1 MAARS
6 DCACMRKPLS
16 AVIGLML
23 LFAGLGSSAV
33 LTRAF
38 AEQKSLSAIQQE
50 KRLGPKPTPRWYW
63 RWQAWRLGEGYA
75 KGQPREPN
83 LRPIHAPQRIPAWAW
98 RRLHFF
104 LLVRVDRSLAVE
116 RQRHE
121 PSKTKSATTRTTTTT
136 TSTTTTTRS
145 ATTTATAPTTTT
157 SSGSAPSPSFV
168 GDFESG
174 VASWT
179 STGGGPQCSN
189 YGTPSGGGGRYRGT
203 LAFDTTNPGQG
214 ATSGRIDLAA
224 QSTYPLEA
232 CGIVNGPYPNVVG
245 DDQYLGLMLRVP
257 VGFSVGG
264 FGDVIAEYHFVG
276 VLSAPIELVAWG
288 NRLELSLLTG
298 ACTSTGC
305 AYRNGTG
312 YPAKPVIPTGVFTGG
327 VWWETIVHVHWATD
341 STGTIQAWYRQKGAS
356 SWTPTASWSGIPTEQ
371 WAAGQA
377 VPSKYVDIACSYTSK
392 LTSPL
397 TIWLDNQTT
406 GPSFSSVAA
415 TMP

>member
-1 MAARS
+1 
-6 DCACMRKPLS
+6 MRKPLS
-16 AVIGLML
+16 AVIALML
-23 LFAGLGSSAV
+23 LFAGLGSSTV

-75 KGQPREPN
+75 KGQARQPN
-83 LRPIHAPQRIPAWAW
+83 LRPQHAPQRIPAWAW

-104 LLVRVDRSLAVE
+104 LLARVGRSLAVE
-116 RQRHE
+116 RQRQEPSETRHE
-121 PSKTKSATTRTTTTT
+121 PSKTKSVTTTTT
-136 TSTTTTTRS
+136 TSTTTTTTS
-145 ATTTATAPTTTT
+145 ATTTTAPTTTT
-157 SSGSAPSPSFV
+157 SSGSAPPPSFV

-174 VASWT
+174 VTPWKSA
-179 STGGGPQCSN
+179 GGGAQCSN
-189 YGTPSGGGGRYRGT
+189 YGTPSGGSHYRGT

-214 ATSGRIDLAA
+214 ATSGRFDLAA

-232 CGIVNGPYPNVVG
+232 CGIATGTYSNVVG

-288 NRLELSLLTG
+288 DRLELSLLTG

-305 AYRNGTG
+305 AYRAGTG
-312 YPAKPVIPTGVFTGG
+312 YPAKPVIPSGVFTGG

-341 STGTIQAWYRQKGAS
+341 SSGTIQAWYRPAGAS
-356 SWTPTASWSGIPTEQ
+356 SWTATASWSGIPTEQ
-371 WAAGQA
+371 WRAGQA
-377 VPSKYVDIACSYTSK
+377 VPSKYVDIIGSYTNA
-392 LTSPL
+392 LQSPL
-397 TIWLDNQTT
+397 AIWLDNQTSSS
-406 GPSFSSVAA
+406 SFSSAAA